1 MIYDNKFV
9 QKYVKEKKNE
19 LKENIENLKKV
30 YHTTPCLA
38 IVQVGE
44 NPSSNSYVKGKLK
57 DCEEVGIKT
66 HLIKIEETE
75 DKKAISNHL
84 EMIVDELNKDDNVHG
99 IIVQLP
105 LPEGVSFNFDSI
117 NPKKDVD
124 GFNKDTLFVPC
135 TPLGVI
141 KFLQNTNYE
150 FAHKDILVLGRSKT
164 VGKPLAK
171 ILTDLDAT
179 VTLAHSR
186 SIFLNHNIHYDLI
199 ISCTNQIDLF
209 HFCDINE
216 IDNITNIKL
225 IKRLSRYSY
234 GTYLFTFDGYI
245 DIGLEKDE
253 NNKLVGNFNK
263 ESHNRALKELQ
274 ALQQEKLEEDF
285 FEEGINIYAISG
297 IGGVGLLTR
306 LTLMQNVLGAYES
319 HYN

>member
-1 MIYDNKFV
+1 MLYDNKFV
-9 QKYVKEKKNE
+9 QEYVKEKKNE
-19 LKENIENLKKV
+19 LKRTIEKYKENYNTV
-30 YHTTPCLA
+30 PCLA
-38 IVQVGE
+38 IVQIGD
-44 NPSSNSYVKGKLK
+44 NPSSNSYIKGKLK

-75 DKKAISNHL
+75 DKKTISNHL

-124 GFNKDTLFVPC
+124 GFSKDTLFVPC

-141 KFLQNTNYE
+141 RFLQDTNYE
-150 FAHKDILVLGRSKT
+150 FDHKDILVVGRSKT
-164 VGKPLAK
+164 VGRPLARM
-171 ILTDLDAT
+171 LTDLDAT

-186 SIFLNHNIHYDLI
+186 SNFLNYNLHYNLI

-209 HFCDINE
+209 HFCEINE
-216 IDNITNIKL
+216 IDNITLK
-225 IKRLSRYSY
+225 KRLSCYDY
-234 GTYLFTFDGYI
+234 GTYLFTSDGYI

-274 ALQQEKLEEDF
+274 ALRQEKLEEDF
-285 FEEGINIYAISG
+285 FEKGINIYAISG

-306 LTLMQNVLGAYES
+306 LTLMKNVLGAYELY
-319 HYN
+319 YN